1 MLRPSYSDLIEVL
14 NSEIEPGEAP
24 VVQSRYSI
32 VIAAS
37 KRARQLIDGA
47 EPLVGGSYRKKS
59 LSVSVEE
66 LYKGKVKIL
75 SEEELEAEEE
85 APVLED
91 APETEE
97 TLMGSEEMLPETEE
111 ASLEATEE
119 EAAGPVEEGEPES

>member
-14 NSEIEPGEAP
+14 NSGIEPGEAP

-59 LSVSVEE
+59 LSIAVEE

-85 APVLED
+85 TPVLEG
-91 APETEE
+91 AP
-97 TLMGSEEMLPETEE
+97 
-111 ASLEATEE
+111 TEE
-119 EAAGPVEEGEPES
+119 EQLRDTAEEETAGAVEEAEPEPVVEGT